1 MARTK
6 ITPTGRESPLG
17 EEELIV
23 SKTDPKGR
31 IVYAND
37 VFLRVAK
44 YSAAEILGQPH
55 SIVRHPEM
63 PRCVFKLFW
72 DTLERGEEFF
82 GYVLNMAAD
91 GDHYWVFAH
100 ATPTR
105 DAQGRVIGYHSNRRK
120 PDAAQVAKVWPVY
133 QQLLRIEQ
141 AAADRKQG
149 MQQGTAALQ
158 DLLAKQGT
166 SYERFVF
173 SL

>member
-6 ITPTGRESPLG
+6 ITPTGRESALG

-44 YSAAEILGQPH
+44 FSAAEVLGQPH
-55 SIVRHPEM
+55 SLVRHPEM

-82 GYVLNMAAD
+82 GYVLNLSSD

-105 DAQGRVIGYHSNRRK
+105 DARGTVIGYHSNRRK

-133 QQLLRIEQ
+133 QHLLKVEA

-149 MQQGTAALQ
+149 MQNGTAALHEW
-158 DLLAKQGT
+158 LAQKGT